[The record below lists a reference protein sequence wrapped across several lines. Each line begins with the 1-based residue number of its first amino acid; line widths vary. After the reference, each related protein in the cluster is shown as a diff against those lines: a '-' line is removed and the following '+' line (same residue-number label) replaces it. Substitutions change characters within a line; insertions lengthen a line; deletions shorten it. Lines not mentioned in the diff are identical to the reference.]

1 MDRSRRAAVVRVV
14 LAALLAAMGATEA
27 RAAFSI
33 HVDYLD
39 ESGRLVSADGKEA
52 TYVYY
57 RRVNYR
63 VPKGPEGATF
73 RDEEAD
79 ARAFPFASK
88 RIRFG
93 DTREV
98 SFEWK
103 EVDGRETLLLRFDM
117 STGVVIELPAA
128 TLEGASHPRS
138 PVIRL
143 VTPAGPLELPIDPVT
158 PAAKRAGHPQIRRI
172 VFPGSPD
179 LRRR

>member
-1 MDRSRRAAVVRVV
+1 MDRSKRAAIARVL
-14 LAALLAAMGATEA
+14 LAALLAAMGVNET

-33 HVDYLD
+33 HVEYLD
-39 ESGRLVSADGKEA
+39 EAGRPASADGKDA

-57 RRVNYR
+57 RRINYS
-63 VPKGPEGATF
+63 VPRGAEGATF
-73 RDEEAD
+73 RDEASD

-98 SFEWK
+98 AFEWK

-179 LRRR
+179 LRRK